1 MSLYKTEAI
10 VLKSN
15 NLGEADKI
23 ITLFSSDRGKIRAVA
38 RGARRPRNRLAAATQ
53 PFCYSDFLIFEGKNL
68 DSISQCQIK
77 ESFLKIREDLE
88 KMLYSTYIAELVNE
102 FLPEGEEDKAVFSLV
117 LKTFY
122 SILNNLDIELTT
134 RVFELQFVAMMG
146 YMPNLE
152 NCSICGG
159 KLTEFMIYF
168 SPEAGGALCSKCVS
182 KIPAP
187 YGDVSITPGC
197 IKIKKATIEVLKSFL
212 RISLTN
218 LRAIKLPKD
227 IKKEMKQTLRIFIDY
242 HLNKK
247 LKSLSLLNK
256 ITLNN

>member
-10 VLKSN
+10 VLKSS

-38 RGARRPRNRLAAATQ
+38 RGARRPRNRLMAATQ

-77 ESFLKIREDLE
+77 ESFFKIREDLE

-102 FLPEGEEDKAVFSLV
+102 FLPEGEADKAVFSLV

-122 SILNNLDIELTT
+122 SILNNHDIELIT
-134 RVFELQFVAMMG
+134 RMFELQFIAMMG

-152 NCSICGG
+152 NCSICGA

-168 SPEAGGALCSKCVS
+168 SPETGGALCSKCVS
-182 KIPAP
+182 KTLDHFGAA
-187 YGDVSITPGC
+187 SKAQRC
-197 IKIKKATIEVLKSFL
+197 IKIKKATVEVLKSFL
-212 RISLTN
+212 RISPAH
-218 LRAIKLPKD
+218 LRVIKLSEAIKN
-227 IKKEMKQTLRIFIDY
+227 EMKQTLRIFIDY
-242 HLNKK
+242 HLEKK
-247 LKSLSLLNK
+247 LKSLNLLNK
-256 ITLNN
+256 ITLND